1 MSLMTPIRV
10 AGEALDTLMPL
21 HLVLDTEGHITHVGP
36 TMAKV
41 LAGRATVGER
51 MLDIFELRRPRE
63 AEIYDLLRQGATG
76 KVLLRLNDPFQ
87 TQFIGSAV
95 SLPGRDGVLVNLS
108 FGISIFDAV
117 RNYHL
122 AGSDFAPTDLTLELL
137 YVAEAN
143 AAAMADSRALNER
156 LHGAKE
162 RAESDALTDAL
173 TGLHNRRALDQ
184 RLHRLIERDLP
195 FSLAH
200 LDLDFFKHVNDTHG
214 HAAGDEVLR
223 AVARV
228 LVEETREEDAV
239 ARVGGDEF
247 VLLFV
252 GLVDQ
257 ERISSIAARIIRR
270 LETPV
275 MFKGEACRV
284 SASIG
289 LVRSTQY
296 ERPEANQLLSDADTA
311 LYASKTAG
319 RARFTIFNPQ
329 IGVMEFGPKISGAFN
344 SKPD

>member
-1 MSLMTPIRV
+1 MTVMQPVRV
-10 AGEALDTLMPL
+10 TDGALDAMMPL
-21 HLVLDTEGHITHVGP
+21 HLLLDTEGTITQVGP

-41 LAGRATVGER
+41 LAGRDYIGQR
-51 MLDIFELRRPRE
+51 MLDLFELRRPRE
-63 AEIYDLLRQGATG
+63 AQIYDLLRQGATG

-87 TQFIGSAV
+87 TQFIGCAV
-95 SLPGRDGVLVNLS
+95 RLPGRDGVLVNLS

-117 RNYHL
+117 RNYRL

-173 TGLHNRRALDQ
+173 TGLRNRRALDQ
-184 RLHRLIERDLP
+184 QLHRLIEREIP

-200 LDLDFFKHVNDTHG
+200 LDLDFFKDVNDTFG
-214 HAAGDEVLR
+214 HAAGDAVLR
-223 AVARV
+223 NVARV
-228 LVEETREEDAV
+228 LVAETRDDDAV

-252 GLVDQ
+252 GLVDHA
-257 ERISSIAARIIRR
+257 RISAIAERIIRR
-270 LETPV
+270 LEAPV
-275 MFKGEACRV
+275 SFKGEACRV

-296 ERPEANQLLSDADTA
+296 EAPNPDQLLSDADTA

-319 RARFTIFNPQ
+319 RARYSLFNPQ
-329 IGVMEFGPKISGAFN
+329 LGVMEFGPKLTDA
-344 SKPD
+344 KPV